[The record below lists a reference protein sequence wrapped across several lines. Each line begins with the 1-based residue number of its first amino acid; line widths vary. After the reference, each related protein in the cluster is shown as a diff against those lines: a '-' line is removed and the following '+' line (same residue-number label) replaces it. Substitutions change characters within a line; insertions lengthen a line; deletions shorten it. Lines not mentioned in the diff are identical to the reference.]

1 MIRKSSGS
9 PWRGPRVE
17 RFYPSLVGNAQE
29 LLFDEL
35 VKPLEDLALNTG
47 NCRIDFR
54 VFGPRGFHR
63 IGRSKNFLMDSDRRA
78 TRSATGLRS
87 LYSLPSIS
95 GPPAVERLDFSPM
108 RRAKAAGTRESQ
120 DRIPP
125 AVKIGRGLLNG
136 EEQARRV
143 VDRADWRIPLRWIY
157 RHIKDIPY
165 HRIGKYL

>member
-1 MIRKSSGS
+1 
-9 PWRGPRVE
+9 
-17 RFYPSLVGNAQE
+17 
-29 LLFDEL
+29 
-35 VKPLEDLALNTG
+35 
-47 NCRIDFR
+47 
-54 VFGPRGFHR
+54 
-63 IGRSKNFLMDSDRRA
+63 
-78 TRSATGLRS
+78 
-87 LYSLPSIS
+87 
-95 GPPAVERLDFSPM
+95 M